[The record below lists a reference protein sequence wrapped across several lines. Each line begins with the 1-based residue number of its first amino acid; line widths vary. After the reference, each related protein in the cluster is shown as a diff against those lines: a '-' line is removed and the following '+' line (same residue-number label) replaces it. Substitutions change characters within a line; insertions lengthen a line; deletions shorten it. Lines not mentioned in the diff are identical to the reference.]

1 MGEDF
6 VHQVWAERAG
16 GTQALFCVGG
26 GRKSGREVGE
36 GCPKPE
42 MGGGGLLD
50 WHLCADF

>member
-1 MGEDF
+1 MFTKCGQKEQEARKRSF
-6 VHQVWAERAG
+6 V
-16 GTQALFCVGG
+16 LGG